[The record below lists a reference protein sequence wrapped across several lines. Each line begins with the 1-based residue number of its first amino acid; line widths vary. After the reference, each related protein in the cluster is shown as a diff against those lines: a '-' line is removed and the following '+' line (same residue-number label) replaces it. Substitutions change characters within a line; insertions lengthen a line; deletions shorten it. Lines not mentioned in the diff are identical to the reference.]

1 MSATFSPRC
10 ARQTERLVE
19 VSVLPVPPFGPRTQ
33 TSREFS
39 VMSGVVRAL
48 LAGEQLVDL
57 EADLL
62 RRRRE
67 HDDVVCAGLERAP
80 EEAVGRPV
88 PENHDVQVGV
98 LAGHPVQEQQGA
110 VRVAGAGDE
119 QQIGDAAAQPA
130 HRLVGA
136 GDDSDDVEVLA
147 AGQRVLHVLGV
158 DAWLDCE
165 ECLYR
170 AARHQWHSFYLST
183 VDASSPCDGLVGLA
197 PTTGRRTKISCVL
210 SAAYNHVAASLVSI
224 RRMRLP
230 PPLGPGIVGIVS
242 TFTLG
247 RKSFTTPATE
257 V

>member
-10 ARQTERLVE
+10 ARQTERFVD

-39 VMSGVVRAL
+39 LTAGVSVAL
-48 LAGEQLVDL
+48 LAGHELVDL

-88 PENHDVQVGV
+88 PEHHHVQLGV
-98 LAGHPVQEQQGA
+98 LAGHAVQEQQGA

-119 QQIGDAAAQPA
+119 EQVGDAAAQPRQ
-130 HRLVGA
+130 RLFGA
-136 GDDSDDVEVLA
+136 GDDADDVEVLA

-158 DAWLDCE
+158 DTRLDGE
-165 ECLYR
+165 KCLYR
-170 AARHQWHSFYLST
+170 AARHQLS
-183 VDASSPCDGLVGLA
+183 L
-197 PTTGRRTKISCVL
+197 
-210 SAAYNHVAASLVSI
+210 
-224 RRMRLP
+224 
-230 PPLGPGIVGIVS
+230 
-242 TFTLG
+242 
-247 RKSFTTPATE
+247 
-257 V
+257 